1 MALDIVFM
9 GTPNFAVPIL
19 KTIYNSEHRIKCVY
33 TQPPKKKNRGLK
45 KDLSSIH
52 KISNQLKI
60 QVRIPEV
67 LDINELNYI
76 KKVKPHIVV
85 VVAYGKIIPNAFFNI
100 NATNF
105 INVHASLLPRWRGAA
120 PIHRAIMNLDKETGV
135 TIMKMVPKLDSGP
148 ILMSSK
154 IKINQ
159 NTSFIELSNQMSEL
173 SGELLLK
180 SIDILERN
188 KASFIPQN
196 EREATYA
203 KKIQKSEAKI
213 NWDEDA
219 NKIVAK
225 INALSSGPGAWF
237 YLNGSRIKIIKAIE
251 IKASGKPGE
260 IVNSNFT
267 IGCKKNSVKILE
279 LQKEGKKTLTTK
291 EFLKGNKVVVGN
303 ILKD

>member
-1 MALDIVFM
+1 
-9 GTPNFAVPIL
+9 
-19 KTIYNSEHRIKCVY
+19 
-33 TQPPKKKNRGLK
+33 
-45 KDLSSIH
+45 
-52 KISNQLKI
+52 
-60 QVRIPEV
+60 
-67 LDINELNYI
+67 
-76 KKVKPHIVV
+76 
-85 VVAYGKIIPNAFFNI
+85 
-100 NATNF
+100 
-105 INVHASLLPRWRGAA
+105 
-120 PIHRAIMNLDKETGV
+120 MNLDKETGV

-291 EFLKGNKVVVGN
+291 EFLTGNKVVVGN